1 VGWLLMDGH
10 DTALLVVGITFV
22 YLPIGIA
29 LEERKLI
36 AAFGEDYVRYR
47 REVPALFP
55 RLGKV

>member
-1 VGWLLMDGH
+1 
-10 DTALLVVGITFV
+10 
-22 YLPIGIA
+22 
-29 LEERKLI
+29 LI